1 MVSPLNLEFKR
12 SKDGLYNYNVK
23 ARNGEVLY
31 TSEHYTN
38 KKDANLCAEELISA
52 LSDGKYGRRI
62 EFDVFRKPYI
72 SVITKNGVRI
82 NSAPYENMDELRG
95 GFERLEYAIKKISK
109 IKFDNW
115 NSSSEEDS
123 RIGSVVE
130 FVTKV
135 FSIKREKGCA
145 YYFRGHS
152 DYRYELVPGI
162 YRKGKGWIN
171 HEHKL
176 FREIML
182 RCPVEFRGNSTTFQN
197 LVKMQHYALPTRL
210 LDITTNA
217 LMALYFACV
226 GEAEKKQDGE
236 VIVFNINES
245 EIKYYD
251 DSEVSLLS
259 NLSKQD
265 YLFSLDDKS
274 RPKNREDLRVI
285 QDISINKRRIMDAAK
300 RDGCYIESVYFYD
313 FQKVVCVK
321 PEMDNPRIIRQDGA
335 FLLFGMD
342 REKKMPPIIPPAY
355 LYNHPEGKL
364 IIKSESKESIIAEL
378 ESLGISS
385 SGVYPEIEHVASH
398 IKNKYS

>member
-1 MVSPLNLEFKR
+1 MVPPLNLEFKR

-236 VIVFNINES
+236 VIV
-245 EIKYYD
+245 
-251 DSEVSLLS
+251 
-259 NLSKQD
+259 
-265 YLFSLDDKS
+265 
-274 RPKNREDLRVI
+274 
-285 QDISINKRRIMDAAK
+285 
-300 RDGCYIESVYFYD
+300 
-313 FQKVVCVK
+313 
-321 PEMDNPRIIRQDGA
+321 
-335 FLLFGMD
+335 
-342 REKKMPPIIPPAY
+342 
-355 LYNHPEGKL
+355 L
-364 IIKSESKESIIAEL
+364 I
-378 ESLGISS
+378 
-385 SGVYPEIEHVASH
+385 
-398 IKNKYS
+398 

>member
-12 SKDGLYNYNVK
+12 SKDGLYNYNIK

>member
-1 MVSPLNLEFKR
+1 MVPPLNLEFKR